1 MHQHQPTAI
10 HFISLH
16 FIKRGKN
23 KTTEKKTREKK
34 STFSH
39 ILFIEIEKSIENTHS
54 FLHVCMIILIH
65 RSVVCVCRRF

>member
-16 FIKRGKN
+16 FNKRQK
-23 KTTEKKTREKK
+23 REKK
-34 STFSH
+34 PTIFSH

-54 FLHVCMIILIH
+54 LLA
-65 RSVVCVCRRF
+65 